1 MTRLRKD
8 LPFADGRGLWLA
20 AAFLAA
26 ATILLFTNLASA
38 QQSSAEGRFVAPA
51 LAVPL
56 GEGPFMLSRDTVTST
71 ATLVPADTATA
82 TSTATAT
89 VQRQDVDPV
98 YITTVGPPSDGNQQ
112 AIVMPSSVTVSD
124 DDPWFGPFYTVNDP
138 DRVVGVDILN
148 EHGYAIATTPSE
160 GLCSLPEYIDSSFA
174 IGYQTLATKGFYVR
188 LCPGFEHLTEINL
201 TVTTYPDSESYTTH
215 RIRIISDSSATATNT
230 PTTVPGD
237 TVTSIATVVPADT
250 ATATSTATATL
261 VPADTAT
268 ATSTST
274 AVATVVPEDTAT
286 ATSAATAT
294 LVPADTAT
302 ATSTATATV
311 QQRQDVDPV
320 YITTVGPP
328 SDGSQQAIA
337 VPSSVT
343 ISDDDP
349 WIGPFYAVNDPDRSV
364 GIEILHERGFLTV
377 SIFGKASP
385 QDLCSVPGY
394 IDSSFTITYQRAAES
409 GFYIKRCPGFENLT
423 EINLSVTTY
432 PDSEGSTTHRIT
444 IISDSSATATN
455 TPTAIPADT
464 ATSTSTGIATVVPAD
479 TATATP
485 TTTSTAT
492 PTATATVTATMTATV
507 AAATGPLVGFTVVD
521 ASTQP
526 QGVLA
531 TLIDGGVLS
540 LDDPTNGSYGIRVN
554 TEPGVQIGSVR
565 LQLTGAKSVDQTEGI
580 PPYSLYGDNGDGAL
594 HGQALPVGEYILTAT
609 AYSQGN
615 RGGDI
620 LETLAVSFTV
630 AATSSTATAT
640 ATLIPTDTA
649 TPTST
654 STVTVVPA
662 DSATPESTATVT
674 VVPTDTETATSSATP
689 TVTATVAAATGPLVG
704 FTVVDAS
711 TRPQASLATL
721 IDGGVL
727 TLADPTN
734 GSYGIRVNT
743 ELGVQIGSVRLQL
756 TGAKSVDQTEG
767 IPPYSL
773 YGDNGHGAL
782 HGQALPV
789 GEYILTATAYSQVNR
804 GGDILGTLA
813 VSFTVEAASAPAT
826 ATATLVPT
834 DTATSTSTLTPT
846 AVPADTATS
855 TSTHTPTAV
864 PADTAT
870 PTAIPTLTATMTA
883 TPTATV
889 TPQPSATG
897 TPTPDGFTT
906 GGSGTH
912 SDPYI
917 IGNPSSVTAHSIR
930 SYVASLTRLQ
940 VVYFLWYAEDR
951 AGSWTVHIDTTPTSH
966 DFDIFGRDEQGTA
979 WDDTSRG
986 LDGDEAITISVQ
998 SGGHILVGVQNFRG
1012 CAPTELTLTIEPPDQ
1027 D

>member
-51 LAVPL
+51 LAVPA
-56 GEGPFMLSRDTVTST
+56 GQGPFMFSGDTVTST

-82 TSTATAT
+82 TATSTSVAS
-89 VQRQDVDPV
+89 VRQQQDVDPV

-188 LCPGFEHLTEINL
+188 RCPGFEHLTEINL
-201 TVTTYPDSESYTTH
+201 SVTTYPDAESYTTH
-215 RIRIISDSSATATNT
+215 RIRIISDSSATATST
-230 PTTVPGD
+230 PTAVPGD
-237 TVTSIATVVPADT
+237 TVTSTATVVPADT
-250 ATATSTATATL
+250 ATATSAATAVATL

-268 ATSTST
+268 ATSAAT
-274 AVATVVPEDTAT
+274 AV
-286 ATSAATAT
+286 AT

-302 ATSTATATV
+302 ATSAATAVATLVPADTATATSAATASATATV

-337 VPSSVT
+337 VPSSVS

-349 WIGPFYAVNDPDRSV
+349 WIGPFYAVNNPDRSV
-364 GIEILHERGFLTV
+364 GIEVLHERGFLTV

-394 IDSSFTITYQRAAES
+394 IDSSFTIIYQRAAES
-409 GFYIKRCPGFENLT
+409 GFYIKRCPGFEHLT

-444 IISDSSATATN
+444 IISDSNATATD
-455 TPTAIPADT
+455 TPTAIPADSV
-464 ATSTSTGIATVVPAD
+464 TSTSTEIATVIPAD
-479 TATATP
+479 TATPTVTP
-485 TTTSTAT
+485 T
-492 PTATATVTATMTATV
+492 VTATV
-507 AAATGPLVGFTVVD
+507 AAGTGPLVGFTVVD

-526 QGVLA
+526 QAVLA
-531 TLIDGGVLS
+531 TLSDGGVL
-540 LDDPTNGSYGIRVN
+540 
-554 TEPGVQIGSVR
+554 
-565 LQLTGAKSVDQTEGI
+565 A
-580 PPYSLYGDNGDGAL
+580 
-594 HGQALPVGEYILTAT
+594 
-609 AYSQGN
+609 
-615 RGGDI
+615 
-620 LETLAVSFTV
+620 
-630 AATSSTATAT
+630 
-640 ATLIPTDTA
+640 
-649 TPTST
+649 
-654 STVTVVPA
+654 
-662 DSATPESTATVT
+662 
-674 VVPTDTETATSSATP
+674 
-689 TVTATVAAATGPLVG
+689 
-704 FTVVDAS
+704 
-711 TRPQASLATL
+711 
-721 IDGGVL
+721 
-727 TLADPTN
+727 LADPTN
-734 GSYGIRVNT
+734 GSYGIRVNI
-743 ELGVQIGSVRLQL
+743 EPGVRVGSVRLQL

-789 GEYILTATAYSQVNR
+789 GEYILAATAYSQVNR

-813 VSFTVEAASAPAT
+813 MSFTVEAASAPAT
-826 ATATLVPT
+826 ETATLVPT
-834 DTATSTSTLTPT
+834 YTATSTSTNTPT

-855 TSTHTPTAV
+855 T
-864 PADTAT
+864 
-870 PTAIPTLTATMTA
+870 AIPTLTATMTA
-883 TPTATV
+883 MPTATV

-897 TPTPDGFTT
+897 TPTPDGFTS
-906 GGSGTH
+906 GGSGTY

-917 IGNPSSVTAHSIR
+917 IGDPTSVTAHSIR
-930 SYVASLTRLQ
+930 SYVASLSRLQ
-940 VVYFLWYAEDR
+940 VVYFLWNAEDR
-951 AGSWTVHIDTTPTSH
+951 AGSWTVRIDTTPTSH
-966 DFDIFGRDEQGTA
+966 DFDIFGRDEQDTA

-986 LDGDEAITISVQ
+986 LDGDETITISVRA
-998 SGGHILVGVQNFRG
+998 SGHIFFGVQNFQG
-1012 CAPTELTLTIEPPDQ
+1012 GAPTELTLTIEPPD
-1027 D
+1027 

>member
-51 LAVPL
+51 LAVPA
-56 GEGPFMLSRDTVTST
+56 GEGPFMFSRDTVTST
-71 ATLVPADTATA
+71 ATLIPADTATA
-82 TSTATAT
+82 TSTSVAT
-89 VQRQDVDPV
+89 VRQQQDVDPV

-148 EHGYAIATTPSE
+148 EHGYAIAITPSE

-174 IGYQTLATKGFYVR
+174 IGYQRLATKGFYVR
-188 LCPGFEHLTEINL
+188 RCPGFEHLTEINL

-250 ATATSTATATL
+250 ATATLVPMDTATATL
-261 VPADTAT
+261 VPTDTAT

-274 AVATVVPEDTAT
+274 AIATV
-286 ATSAATAT
+286 
-294 LVPADTAT
+294 VPADTAT
-302 ATSTATATV
+302 ATSTATATATATV

-320 YITTVGPP
+320 HITTVGPP
-328 SDGSQQAIA
+328 SDGSQQAI
-337 VPSSVT
+337 VMPSSVSV
-343 ISDDDP
+343 SDDDP

-364 GIEILHERGFLTV
+364 GIEILHERGFITV
-377 SIFGKASP
+377 SKFGKASP
-385 QDLCSVPGY
+385 EDLCSVPGY
-394 IDSSFTITYQRAAES
+394 MDSSFTITYQRAAES
-409 GFYIKRCPGFENLT
+409 GFFMKRCPGFEHLT

-444 IISDSSATATN
+444 INSDSSATATD

-464 ATSTSTGIATVVPAD
+464 ATSTSTEIATVIPAD
-479 TATATP
+479 
-485 TTTSTAT
+485 TAT
-492 PTATATVTATMTATV
+492 PTATPTVTATV

-526 QGVLA
+526 QALLA
-531 TLIDGGVLS
+531 TLIDGGVLT
-540 LDDPTNGSYGIRVN
+540 LEDPTNGSYGIRVN

-565 LQLTGAKSVDQTEGI
+565 LHLTGAKSVDQTEGI
-580 PPYSLYGDNGDGAL
+580 PPYSLYGDNGHGAL

-620 LETLAVSFTV
+620 LGTLAMSFTV
-630 AATSSTATAT
+630 EAASSPATET
-640 ATLIPTDTA
+640 ATLVPTDTA
-649 TPTST
+649 TPTFTNTPTPIPADTATETSTATATLVPSDTATPTLTNTPTPVPADTATET
-654 STVTVVPA
+654 STVTA
-662 DSATPESTATVT
+662 
-674 VVPTDTETATSSATP
+674 

-711 TRPQASLATL
+711 TGPQAVLATL

-743 ELGVQIGSVRLQL
+743 ELGVQIGSVRMQL

-789 GEYILTATAYSQVNR
+789 GEYILTATAYSQLNR
-804 GGDILGTLA
+804 FGDILGTLA
-813 VSFTVEAASAPAT
+813 VSFKVAAASAPAT
-826 ATATLVPT
+826 ATATLAPT
-834 DTATSTSTLTPT
+834 
-846 AVPADTATS
+846 
-855 TSTHTPTAV
+855 
-864 PADTAT
+864 DTAT

-883 TPTATV
+883 PPTATV

-917 IGNPSSVTAHSIR
+917 IGNPTSVTAHSIR
-930 SYVASLTRLQ
+930 SYVASLSRLQ
-940 VVYFLWYAEDR
+940 VVYFLWFAEDR
-951 AGSWTVHIDTTPTSH
+951 AGSWTVHVDTTPTSH
-966 DFDIFGRDEQGTA
+966 DFDIFGQDEQGTA

-986 LDGDEAITISVQ
+986 LDGDETITISVQ
-998 SGGHILVGVQNFRG
+998 SGGHIFVGVQNFQG
-1012 CAPTELTLTIEPPDQ
+1012 GAPTEMTLTIEPPDQ